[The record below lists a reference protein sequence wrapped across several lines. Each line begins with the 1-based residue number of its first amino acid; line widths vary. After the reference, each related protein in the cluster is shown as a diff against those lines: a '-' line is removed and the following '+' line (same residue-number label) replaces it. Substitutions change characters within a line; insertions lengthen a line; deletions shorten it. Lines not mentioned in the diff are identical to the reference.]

1 MSTIDLLSMAP
12 TEAEAF
18 LVSIGEPKY
27 REKQL
32 YSWLMKGVDFAQMAN
47 LPQSLRLKLAE
58 LCENRTP
65 IVAEKQAS
73 QLDGTVKYLFRL
85 LDGLC
90 VESVLMK
97 YEYGYSLCIS
107 TQVGCRMGC
116 RFCASTLGGKVR
128 DLLPS
133 EMLGQIIAAQA
144 DMDVHISHVV
154 MMGIG
159 EPLDNYE
166 NVITFLKLA
175 SHPERLALSPRRISL
190 STCGIVPRILDLA
203 REEIPIT
210 LSVSLHAANNQTRD
224 DIMPINHRYPIEELL
239 SACKIFFEATGRR
252 ISFEYTLLAGV
263 NDSEATARE
272 LAKTLRQGVG
282 RMPLHVN
289 LIRLNEVKERTF
301 SSTGERNARAFMATL
316 NQYGINAT
324 LRRRLGADVS
334 AACGQLRAQNLEKQN
349 QT

>member
-1 MSTIDLLSMAP
+1 MSTVDLLSMAP
-12 TEAEAF
+12 PEAEAF

-32 YSWLMKGVDFAQMAN
+32 FSWLMKGVDFPDMAN
-47 LPQSLRLKLAE
+47 LPVSLRKKLAE
-58 LCENRTP
+58 LSQNRTP
-65 IVAEKQAS
+65 VVAEKQLS
-73 QLDGTVKYLFRL
+73 KLDGTVKYLFRL
-85 LDGLC
+85 IDGLC

-133 EMLGQIIAAQA
+133 EMLGQIIAAER

-159 EPLDNYE
+159 EPLDNYQ

-175 SHPERLALSPRRISL
+175 SHPQRLGLSPRRISL
-190 STCGIVPRILDLA
+190 STCGVVPRILDLA
-203 REEIPIT
+203 KEEIPIT
-210 LSVSLHAANNQTRD
+210 LSVSLHASNNQTRNE
-224 DIMPINHRYPIEELL
+224 IMPINHRYPIETLL
-239 SACKIFFEATGRR
+239 SACKTFFEATGRR
-252 ISFEYTLLAGV
+252 ISFEYTLLSGV
-263 NDSEATARE
+263 NDSEAVAIE
-272 LAKTLRQGVG
+272 LAQTLRKGLG

-289 LIRLNEVKERTF
+289 LIRLNEVKERAYA
-301 SSTGERNARAFMATL
+301 STGEKNARAFMATL
-316 NQYGINAT
+316 NKYGINAT

-334 AACGQLRAQNLEKQN
+334 AACGQLRAQNLEKQS